1 MPMPNETH
9 AQTFACSDDRF
20 APSRSPLAVC
30 PLTLAAYTMD
40 TIPVGR
46 QQNIVVRIAG
56 TR

>member
-9 AQTFACSDDRF
+9 AQSLACSDERF
-20 APSRSPLAVC
+20 AASRSPLVIC
-30 PLTLAAYTMD
+30 PLTLAAYTID
-40 TIPVGR
+40 TMPVGR